1 MAQQSNNRNKRERG
15 GKPERNNNRRGADRR
30 FNDRDRQ
37 PRAERPE
44 SDQEDIA
51 AQTEFVFGHH
61 ASVEALKGETE
72 INKVWLQTGLTDK
85 IRNEVMT
92 LAKKRGLVI
101 QDAPKAKLDELTDG
115 QNHQGVVL
123 SIAAY
128 AYATIDDLFAKAAE
142 KDEAPF
148 FLVLDS
154 IEDPH
159 NLGSILRTAD
169 AGANIRV
176 KGFIIHNSRELSIL

>member
-1 MAQQSNNRNKRERG
+1 MAQQSNNRNKRDRG

-37 PRAERPE
+37 PRAKRAERPE

-101 QDAPKAKLDELTDG
+101 QDAPKAKLDELR
-115 QNHQGVVL
+115 L
-123 SIAAY
+123 S
-128 AYATIDDLFAKAAE
+128 
-142 KDEAPF
+142 
-148 FLVLDS
+148 
-154 IEDPH
+154 
-159 NLGSILRTAD
+159 
-169 AGANIRV
+169 
-176 KGFIIHNSRELSIL
+176 